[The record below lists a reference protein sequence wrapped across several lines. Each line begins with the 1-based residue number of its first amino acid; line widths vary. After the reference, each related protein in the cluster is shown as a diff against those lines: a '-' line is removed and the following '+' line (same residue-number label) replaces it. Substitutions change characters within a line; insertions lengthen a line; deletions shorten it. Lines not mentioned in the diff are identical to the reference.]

1 METLQHYTSEF
12 GVILQQTNGFNL
24 LVFGLLFL
32 AVWFLPSL
40 LALVFNRQHV
50 GKIALLNIPAGF
62 SWIAWVALLVW
73 AVTGKL
79 SDKLATKARLKT
91 GNIVK

>member
-1 METLQHYTSEF
+1 METLNQFISAFSTAW
-12 GVILQQTNGFNL
+12 QQADL
-24 LVFGLLFL
+24 LFLLGFGLLFL

-40 LALVFNRQHV
+40 LALAFNRQHA
-50 GKIALLNIPAGF
+50 GKIALMNIPAGF

-79 SDKLATKARLKT
+79 SNKLAAKARLKP
-91 GNIVK
+91 VV

>member
-1 METLQHYTSEF
+1 MENLQHYTSEF
-12 GVILQQTNGFNL
+12 AVILQQTNGFNL
-24 LVFGLLFL
+24 LVFGLFFL

-40 LALVFNRQHV
+40 LALIFNRQHV

-62 SWIAWVALLVW
+62 SWFAWVALLVW

-79 SDKLATKARLKT
+79 GDKLAAKARLKAVT
-91 GNIVK
+91 